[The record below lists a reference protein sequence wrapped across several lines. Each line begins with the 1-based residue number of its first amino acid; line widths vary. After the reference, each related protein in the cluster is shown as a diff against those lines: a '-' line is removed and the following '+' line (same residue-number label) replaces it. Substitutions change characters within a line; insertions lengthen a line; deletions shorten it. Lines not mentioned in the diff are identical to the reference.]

1 VQGDIDYIKRY
12 EPLWGG
18 WYVEKLIGEGSFGQV
33 FKIVKEEWGFR
44 YEAALKV
51 IRVPTKGQYRE
62 ASAVMAT
69 NDDSL
74 MDYFEDSVKNIVNEI
89 RVMYTLK
96 GNSNIVGYEDHM
108 VIKRDDPPGWDIL
121 LRMEYLKTL
130 HSFISET
137 LLTRKD
143 VIKLGIDICSAIETC
158 SQRGIIHRDIK
169 DENIFVSKYGEFKL
183 GDFGIS
189 KELSKSGRAASMKG
203 TPLFMAP
210 EVFRGEKYDVRADLY
225 SLGIVL
231 YRLLNCGRIPLV
243 PPYPEVIKYKDSEEA
258 LERRISGEELNSPIE
273 AGDKLGAVILKA
285 CRHNSSERYSNASEM
300 RQELERVLDSLGT
313 EEKNQCLTLPGY
325 KKRNEKQ
332 RDAEFDKTEVYP
344 EFVPEE
350 QKKSPMDL
358 DDIFFEDDIFE
369 DDFFEDI
376 LEQVNG
382 DDAFDG
388 SQQRDIKVSRSS
400 RGNSQGN
407 IINGGLVSSQGLWDY
422 YSITNKLCKVKID
435 GSFEQVLANIS
446 AWYINVLGDWVYFS
460 NSGDDDSIYRIS
472 IDGAYVEKLNSDKA
486 WDITVKDDWIFYS
499 NESDGYGIYKIK
511 TDGSCRTKIS
521 SDKSY
526 CLNVTK
532 DWIYYVNK
540 NDKGSI
546 YKIKLDGTERVK
558 LIDNDCNYINA
569 EDGCIY
575 YANNSDGGR
584 IYKMTLDGNVV
595 RINED
600 TSSNI
605 NVYGEFIYYSNKNDG
620 GKLYR
625 INKDGSNK
633 TLLCTNS
640 CDFINITENWIYY
653 VNKEDGGNLYKIKFD
668 GSNKVKLSGNTDEDG
683 EWFYL

>member
-1 VQGDIDYIKRY
+1 MQGDIDYIKRY

-584 IYKMTLDGNVV
+584 IYKMTLDGNAV

>member
-1 VQGDIDYIKRY
+1 MQSDIDYIKRY

-18 WYVEKLIGEGSFGQV
+18 WYVENLIGEGSFGQV
-33 FKIVKEEWGFR
+33 FKIVKDEWGFK

-69 NDDSL
+69 NDNSL

-130 HSFISET
+130 QNYISET

-158 SQRGIIHRDIK
+158 SQRAIIHRDIK
-169 DENIFVSKYGEFKL
+169 DENIFVSMYGEFKL

-210 EVFRGEKYDVRADLY
+210 EVFRGDKYDVRADLY

-243 PPYPEVIKYKDSEEA
+243 PPYPQVIKFKDSEEA
-258 LERRISGEELNSPIE
+258 LERRISGEDLNPPIE
-273 AGDKLGAVILKA
+273 AGDKLGAVILMA
-285 CRHNSSERYSNASEM
+285 CRHNPSERFSNATEM
-300 RQELERVLDSLGT
+300 SQELETVLNSMGT
-313 EEKNQCLTLPGY
+313 EEKNQYLTLPGY

-332 RDAEFDKTEVYP
+332 RDTQSDKTEVYP
-344 EFVPEE
+344 EITPEE
-350 QKKSPMDL
+350 QGKSSIGL
-358 DDIFFEDDIFE
+358 DDIFFEDDLF
-369 DDFFEDI
+369 DDI
-376 LEQVNG
+376 SEQSK
-382 DDAFDG
+382 DDNPFDDTE
-388 SQQRDIKVSRSS
+388 QKDIKVSRSS
-400 RGNSQGN
+400 RGNTQGN
-407 IINGGLVSSQGLWDY
+407 ILNGGLVSSKGLWDY
-422 YSITNKLCKVKID
+422 YSITNRLCKVKID
-435 GSFEQVLANIS
+435 GSSEQVLANIS
-446 AWYINVLGDWVYFS
+446 AWYINVSGDWVYFS

-472 IDGAYVEKLNSDKA
+472 IDGADTQKLNSDKT

-499 NESDGYGIYKIK
+499 NESDGYGIYKMK

-521 SDKSY
+521 GDRSY
-526 CLNVTK
+526 CLNVTSE
-532 DWIYYVNK
+532 WIYYVNK
-540 NDKGSI
+540 SDKGSI
-546 YKIKLDGTERVK
+546 YKIRPDGTERVK
-558 LIDNDCNYINA
+558 LIDNDCNYINV
-569 EDGCIY
+569 DGGYIFY
-575 YANNSDGGR
+575 VNNGDNGR
-584 IYKMTLDGNVV
+584 IYKMTLDGNVI
-595 RINED
+595 RINEY

-625 INKDGSNK
+625 INKDGSNN
-633 TLLCTNS
+633 TLLCSDS

-653 VNKEDGGNLYKIKFD
+653 ANKEDGGNLYKIKFD
-668 GSNKVKLSGNTDEDG
+668 GSNKAKLGGNTDVDD

>member
-1 VQGDIDYIKRY
+1 VQSDIDYIKRY

-18 WYVEKLIGEGSFGQV
+18 WYVENLIGEGSFGQV
-33 FKIVKEEWGFR
+33 FKIVKDEWGFK

-69 NDDSL
+69 NDNSL

-130 HSFISET
+130 QNYISET

-158 SQRGIIHRDIK
+158 SQRAIIHRDIK
-169 DENIFVSKYGEFKL
+169 DENIFVSMYGEFKL

-210 EVFRGEKYDVRADLY
+210 EVFRGDKYDVRADLY

-243 PPYPEVIKYKDSEEA
+243 PPYPQVIKFKDSEEA
-258 LERRISGEELNSPIE
+258 LERRISGEDLNPPIE
-273 AGDKLGAVILKA
+273 AGDKLGAVILMA
-285 CRHNSSERYSNASEM
+285 CRHNPSERFSNATEM
-300 RQELERVLDSLGT
+300 SQELETVLNSMGT
-313 EEKNQCLTLPGY
+313 EEKNQYLTLPGY

-332 RDAEFDKTEVYP
+332 RDTQSDKTEVYP
-344 EFVPEE
+344 EITPEE
-350 QKKSPMDL
+350 QGKSSIGL
-358 DDIFFEDDIFE
+358 DDIFFEDDLF
-369 DDFFEDI
+369 DDI
-376 LEQVNG
+376 SEQSK
-382 DDAFDG
+382 DDNPFDDTE
-388 SQQRDIKVSRSS
+388 QKDIKVSRSS
-400 RGNSQGN
+400 RGNTQGN
-407 IINGGLVSSQGLWDY
+407 ILNGGLVSSKGLWDY
-422 YSITNKLCKVKID
+422 YSITNRLCKVKID
-435 GSFEQVLANIS
+435 GSSEQVLANIS
-446 AWYINVLGDWVYFS
+446 AWYINVSGDWVYFS

-472 IDGAYVEKLNSDKA
+472 IDGADTQKLNSDKT

-499 NESDGYGIYKIK
+499 NESDGYGIYKMK

-521 SDKSY
+521 GDRSY
-526 CLNVTK
+526 CLNVTSE
-532 DWIYYVNK
+532 WIYYVNK
-540 NDKGSI
+540 SDKGSI
-546 YKIKLDGTERVK
+546 YKIRPDGTERVK
-558 LIDNDCNYINA
+558 LIDNDCNYINV
-569 EDGCIY
+569 DGGYIFY
-575 YANNSDGGR
+575 VNNGDNGR
-584 IYKMTLDGNVV
+584 IYKMTLDGNVI
-595 RINED
+595 RINEY

-625 INKDGSNK
+625 INKDGSNN
-633 TLLCTNS
+633 TLLCSDS

-653 VNKEDGGNLYKIKFD
+653 ANKEDGGNLYKIKFD
-668 GSNKVKLSGNTDEDG
+668 GSNKAKLGGNTDVDD

>member
-1 VQGDIDYIKRY
+1 MQGDIDYIKRY

-486 WDITVKDDWIFYS
+486 WDITGKDDWIFYS

-605 NVYGEFIYYSNKNDG
+605 NVYGEFIYYSN
-620 GKLYR
+620 
-625 INKDGSNK
+625 
-633 TLLCTNS
+633 
-640 CDFINITENWIYY
+640 
-653 VNKEDGGNLYKIKFD
+653 
-668 GSNKVKLSGNTDEDG
+668 
-683 EWFYL
+683 